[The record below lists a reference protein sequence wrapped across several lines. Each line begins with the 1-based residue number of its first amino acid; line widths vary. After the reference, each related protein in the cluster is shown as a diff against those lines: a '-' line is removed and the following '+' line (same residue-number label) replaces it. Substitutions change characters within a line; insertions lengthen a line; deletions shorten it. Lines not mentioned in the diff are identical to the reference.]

1 MPDLR
6 DVAIIGSGPAGY
18 TAAIYTAR
26 ANLSPI
32 LFQGMQPGGQLTITT
47 EVENFPG
54 YPEGVQGPEMMEQ
67 FKAQAERFGTEIRF
81 EQIIEVDFASRPFTI
96 KTDFD
101 TFQAN
106 SIIIATG
113 ASARLLGLESEKRLM
128 GRGVSACATCD
139 GAFFKDKEILV
150 VGGGDSAF
158 EEAHYLTRFASKVT
172 IVHRREGLRGS
183 KIMADRAQANPKIEW
198 LLNRTVVNILAGE
211 EGSVRAVI
219 LEDPRNGETE
229 EVPTDGIFI
238 AIGHQ
243 PNSDVFK
250 GQLELDPSG
259 YIVVHEG
266 TNTSVE
272 GVFAAGDVMDHTYRQ
287 AITAAGTGCMAA
299 IDCERWL
306 EGQSGG

>member
-1 MPDLR
+1 MSEVHE
-6 DVAIIGSGPAGY
+6 VAIIGSGPAGY

-101 TFQAN
+101 TFQAK
-106 SIIIATG
+106 SVIIATG
-113 ASARLLGLESEKRLM
+113 ASARLLGLESETRLM

-139 GAFFKDKEILV
+139 GAFFKEKEVMV
-150 VGGGDSAF
+150 VGGGDSAL
-158 EEAHYLTRFASKVT
+158 EEAQYLTRFASKVT

-183 KIMADRAQANPKIEW
+183 KIMGDRAKANPKIDW
-198 LLNRTVVNILAGE
+198 LLNKTVEEILAGE
-211 EGSVRAVI
+211 NGSVRAVV
-219 LEDPRNGETE
+219 LKDTQSGETGE
-229 EVPTDGIFI
+229 WPIDGIFM
-238 AIGHQ
+238 AIGHT
-243 PNSDVFK
+243 PNSEVFK
-250 GQLELDPSG
+250 GHLEMDESG
-259 YIVVHEG
+259 YLVVHDG
-266 TNTSVE
+266 TRTSVE
-272 GVFAAGDVMDHTYRQ
+272 GVFASGDVMDKRYRQ

-306 EGQSGG
+306 EDQEG